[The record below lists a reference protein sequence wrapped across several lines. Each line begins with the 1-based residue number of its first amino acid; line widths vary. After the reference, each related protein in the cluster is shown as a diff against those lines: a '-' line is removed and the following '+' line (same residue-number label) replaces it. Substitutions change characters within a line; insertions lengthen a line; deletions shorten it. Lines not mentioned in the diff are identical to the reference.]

1 MSMVRKF
8 VSANVVADGALG
20 DRQIRVVASDPTVDR
35 VNDIMVPEGCILDG
49 YKSNPIGL
57 FNHDPGVP
65 VGDAVPAVQNG
76 RVEALITFGPKA
88 SLQRQTRSAGCISP
102 ACTQVSV
109 GFDPIGMEPIEDG
122 GIRYKKW
129 ELLELSCVSVLAN
142 PNAVTIARSGAA
154 AQRRSHAVATR
165 ARPTTPRT
173 ETEFR
178 RAAAIN
184 PKEQEE
190 REYRQRCWP
199 KGLAELTTSEE
210 WDAYLAIQFPGLDR
224 FDRRKKYQEK
234 TKSVSRHDR
243 FLDRVA
249 RSEWVRERRAYE
261 ALAPRNRPDT
271 VVLNI

>member
-1 MSMVRKF
+1 M
-8 VSANVVADGALG
+8 
-20 DRQIRVVASDPTVDR
+20 
-35 VNDIMVPEGCILDG
+35 
-49 YKSNPIGL
+49 
-57 FNHDPGVP
+57 P
-65 VGDAVPAVQNG
+65 VGNAVPAVQNG
-76 RVEALITFGPKA
+76 RVEALITFGPKGI
-88 SLQRQTRSAGCISP
+88 SAKADEVCGLYKSGVLR
-102 ACTQVSV
+102 TVSV
-109 GFDPIGMEPIEDG
+109 GFDPIEMEPIEDG

-129 ELLELSCVSVLAN
+129 ELLELSCVSVPAN

-173 ETEFR
+173 ETELR

-184 PKEQEE
+184 AKEQEE
-190 REYRQRCWP
+190 REYRR
-199 KGLAELTTSEE
+199 KMLAEGLAELTTSEE

-234 TKSVSRHDR
+234 TESVSRHDR

-261 ALAPRNRPDT
+261 ALAPEEQARYRRAEYLKRRPPLEPFFWDPC
-271 VVLNI
+271 VSDGVNIFALRQWEQERDRRQYD